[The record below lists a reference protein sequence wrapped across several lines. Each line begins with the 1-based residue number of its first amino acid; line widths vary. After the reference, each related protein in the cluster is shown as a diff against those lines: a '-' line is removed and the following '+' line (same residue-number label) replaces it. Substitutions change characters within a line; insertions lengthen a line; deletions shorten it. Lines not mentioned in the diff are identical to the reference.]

1 MSLPTNTF
9 TTTLAVGN
17 REDLEDVI
25 YNVAPSETP
34 ILSMLDSTKVTATN
48 HEWQTDTLAS
58 ANTSNAKIQG
68 DDASTTAVTATVRLG
83 NYTQIMD
90 KVPRVSG
97 TQQAVDAAGR
107 ADDLDYQVVK
117 MGKELKIDM
126 EAIAFGTNQAKL
138 VAAAATAPLMA
149 SALSWIGTNDIFSSA
164 GGAASPTALAGANTR
179 TDGTQVAFTEAQL
192 KACLQLIWVQGGKP
206 DVIALGGFNKQQM
219 STFTGRSTPQED
231 STKRKI
237 VNAVDFYEGDFGQQ
251 KVVAARNIRTRD
263 CLVLQ
268 TDMWARGTLRGMQTK
283 DLART
288 GDSERK
294 QLIVEW
300 TLVSRNEKASGG
312 VFDLTTS

>member
-1 MSLPTNTF
+1 MALPTNTF

-68 DDASTTAVTATVRLG
+68 DDASTTAVTATARLG

-97 TQQAVDAAGR
+97 TQQAVDSAGR

-138 VAAAATAPLMA
+138 IAAAGTAPLMA
-149 SALSWIGTNDIFSSA
+149 SALSWIGTNDVFDSTS
-164 GGAASPTALAGANTR
+164 GASPAALLGASTR
-179 TDGTQVAFTEAQL
+179 TDSSAQVAFTESKL
-192 KACLQLIWVQGGKP
+192 KSCLQLIWASGGKP
-206 DVIALGGFNKQQM
+206 DAIFLGGFNKQQM
-219 STFTGRSTPQED
+219 STFTGRATPTEVAN
-231 STKRKI
+231 SKKI
-237 VNAVDFYEGDFGQQ
+237 VNSVDVYEGDFGVQ
-251 KVVAARNIRTRD
+251 KVTAARNMRTRD
-263 CLVLQ
+263 VLVLQ

-312 VFDLTTS
+312 VFDNTTS

>member
-25 YNVAPSETP
+25 YNVAPTETP

-97 TQQAVDAAGR
+97 TQQAVDSAGR

-138 VAAAATAPLMA
+138 IAAAATAPLMA
-149 SALSWIGTNDIFSSA
+149 SALAWIGTNDIFGTA
-164 GGAASPTALAGANTR
+164 GGAASPVTLDGAATR
-179 TDGTQVAFTEAQL
+179 TDGTQIPYTEARL
-192 KACLQLIWVQGGKP
+192 KAALQLIWIQGGKP

-231 STKRKI
+231 ASKKKI
-237 VNAVDFYEGDFGQQ
+237 VNSVDFYEGDFGSQ
-251 KVVAARNIRTRD
+251 KVMAARNVRTRD
-263 CLVLQ
+263 VLILQ

-312 VFDLTTS
+312 VFDNTTS

>member
-25 YNVAPSETP
+25 YNVAPTETP
-34 ILSMLDSTKVTATN
+34 ILSMLDSVKVTNTN

-68 DDASTTAVTATVRLG
+68 DDATTTAVTPTVRLG

-90 KVPRVSG
+90 KVPRVTG
-97 TQQAVDAAGR
+97 TQQAVDTAGR
-107 ADDLDYQVVK
+107 GDELDYQVVK

-138 VAAAATAPLMA
+138 IAAAATAPLMA
-149 SALSWIGTNDIFSSA
+149 SALSWIGTNDVFDATS
-164 GGAASPTALAGANTR
+164 GASPSALLGANTR
-179 TDGTQVAFTEAQL
+179 TDSSGTRAFTEPLL
-192 KACLQLIWVQGGKP
+192 KSALQLIWVQGGKP
-206 DVIALGGFNKQQM
+206 DLIALGGFNKQQM
-219 STFTGRSTPQED
+219 STFTGRSTPQENA
-231 STKRKI
+231 SAKKI
-237 VNAVDFYEGDFGQQ
+237 VNSVDVYEGDFGIQ
-251 KVVAARNIRTRD
+251 KVVAARNVRTRD
-263 CLVLQ
+263 CLILQ
-268 TDMWARGTLRGMQTK
+268 TDMWARGTLRGMATK

-288 GDSERK
+288 GDSDRK

-312 VFDLTTS
+312 VFDLTAS

>member
-1 MSLPTNTF
+1 MSLPNNTF
-9 TTTLAVGN
+9 TTVSAVGN

-25 YNVAPSETP
+25 YNVAPTETP
-34 ILSMLDSTKVTATN
+34 ILSMLDSVKVTSTN

-97 TQQAVDAAGR
+97 TQQAVDSAGR
-107 ADDLDYQVVK
+107 GDDLDYQVVK

-149 SALSWIGTNDIFSSA
+149 SALSWIGTNDVFESGA
-164 GGAASPTALAGANTR
+164 GASPVTLAGAATR
-179 TDGTQVAFTEAQL
+179 TDGTQRAYTESLL
-192 KACLQLIWVQGGKP
+192 KSCLQLIWISGGKP
-206 DVIALGGFNKQQM
+206 DLIALGGFNKQQM
-219 STFTGRSTPQED
+219 STFTGRSTPTEVA
-231 STKRKI
+231 SSKKI
-237 VNAVDFYEGDFGQQ
+237 VNSVDVYEGDFGVQ
-251 KVVAARNIRTRD
+251 KVVAARNMRTRD
-263 CLVLQ
+263 ALVLQ
-268 TDMWARGTLRGMQTK
+268 TDMWARGTLRGMATK